1 MKSTLKII
9 ILQIFVI
16 LICLPKIYG
25 QNSTNEWLKS
35 KSGTFDVLPGFI
47 NPPKGYGEVPFYW
60 WQGDTLTK
68 ERISWQLDQLQDKCI
83 SSLQINYSHLDSGGL
98 TYGLSRPS
106 KPALFTPE
114 WWKLFKWFAKESQK
128 RGMTISVSDYT
139 LGVGQGFSM
148 DEALKEIPEMN
159 GSILR
164 DSVRTVKGR
173 CKWKLPSGF
182 LNVTATETNTGGSAK
197 QNTRI
202 NLLPYVKDGI
212 LTYDFGKKTCQ
223 VNCIYEEKVIPSY
236 NPMYPESG
244 EAYIH
249 HFFDRFEEALPPENK
264 KALDFFFSDELNFRL
279 SGNIWDSRFAE
290 EFKKRKEYDLLPY
303 LDGLFNDIGDITP
316 KIRLDYNDVT
326 VSLSEENFFIPVFE
340 WHEKRGL
347 TYGCDHGGRG
357 RDVVEFGDYFR
368 TQRWNQGPG
377 SDQPRVSKDIIKAK
391 VAASIAHLYNR
402 PRVWLEGFHSSGWG
416 TSSADVTEAILANFV
431 AGYNLLSFHGFYYST
446 MGGWW
451 EWAPPDNHFRMPY
464 WSQIEP
470 LMKCTERLSYIL
482 SQGNHVCD
490 VAIIYPTEPVVAGI
504 DGGNSVNTAF
514 KTGELIYNK
523 AIDFDFIDYESI
535 ARAKA
540 KYGELQVSGEKYKVI
555 IVPSMKAIRFS
566 TLQKLKEFQEAGGLI
581 INIGEKPVATE
592 KNGLNDA
599 EVEKL
604 VASIFSGKNTIQ
616 CKNAKEVLEKLPG
629 SYSPNF
635 KVLSDLEERPYVMHR
650 SIGKRNIYALY
661 NFPKNTKCFFNSK
674 GSAQLWNPW
683 NGEILSLDH
692 LAKET
697 NEGTEITLPLSETEI
712 QLIVFDP
719 DEKNQ
724 FKEIVLNEPVNCDTL
739 DDNWKFELKPSLDNQ
754 WGDFELPA
762 SNKLMG
768 AQVRQ
773 LHFKE
778 NGKYNGGKITPDDSW
793 SFITYGYGTHFL
805 KLGPLPNLPKE
816 KDLLKMIP
824 EKTSNPIVWN
834 NKKYI
839 WEPYKFSW
847 QKGVEGDYGHQGHHG
862 LKGKMY
868 DNFIRLGALSEYKYS
883 LKRVPEEE
891 GSFYILYTEVVAPN
905 DGTFELLTGEEKP
918 AFLFI
923 NGNKTNCISNTVQLK
938 KGINPVLMVYK
949 RACETY
955 LVFRKPDVPRPEK
968 QPVCM
973 CWDGDNGVLPF
984 DCSAVTQ
991 AKSGLYEFQSV
1002 PGLKSLSVAAYG
1014 NVSCW
1019 INGTEYT
1026 PDITGKKPDGLNS
1039 YSIKIKKTKAESSE
1053 VVLKID
1059 YLPGYADGAALPQY
1073 IKQTCDEGS
1082 IKLGDWS
1089 EIDGLRAYS
1098 GGSWYR
1104 KTINIESS
1112 DLSGGKIEMDLG
1124 EVISSAELIVNGKS
1138 AGIKLAPP
1146 YTFDITEMAK
1156 AGENKIEVLVY
1167 NTLSN
1172 NFIATPTRYRGSLKS
1187 GLIGPVTLLSYKK
1200 TNPLK
1205 NNQ

>member
-1 MKSTLKII
+1 MNQLSKITI
-9 ILQIFVI
+9 IQLFIF
-16 LICLPKIYG
+16 LSFLPKIYG
-25 QNSTNEWLKS
+25 QHSTNDWLKS
-35 KSGTFDVLPGFI
+35 KNETFDVLPGFQ

-68 ERISWQLDQLQDKCI
+68 ERISWQLDQLKDKCI

-98 TYGLSRPS
+98 IYGLSRPS

-114 WWKLFKWFAKESQK
+114 WWDLFKWFAKESQK

-148 DEALKEIPEMN
+148 DDALKEIPEMN

-164 DSVRTVKGR
+164 DSVKIVTGK
-173 CKWKLPSGF
+173 CKWKLPPGF
-182 LNVTATETNTGGSAK
+182 LNVTAFQTNSDGSVK
-197 QNTRI
+197 ENTRV
-202 NLLPYVKDGI
+202 NLLPYIKDGNLI
-212 LTYDFGKKTCQ
+212 FNFGKETCQ
-223 VNCIYEEKVIPSY
+223 VNCIYEEKIIPSY
-236 NPMYPESG
+236 NPMHPKSG

-279 SGNIWDSRFAE
+279 SGNIWDNRFAE
-290 EFKKRKEYDLLPY
+290 EFKKRKGYDIVPY
-303 LDGLFNDIGDITP
+303 LDALFNNIGDITP
-316 KIRLDYNDVT
+316 KIRLDYNDVM

-357 RDVVEFGDYFR
+357 RDVTEFGDYFR

-470 LMKCTERLSYIL
+470 LMKCTERLSYTL

-490 VAIIYPTEPVVAGI
+490 VAIIYPTEPVVAEM
-504 DGGNSVNTAF
+504 DGNNSVQIAF

-535 ARAKA
+535 ARAETKN
-540 KYGELQVSGEKYKVI
+540 GELQVSGEKYKVV
-555 IVPSMKAIRFS
+555 IVPSMEAIRFS

-581 INIGEKPVATE
+581 VNIGEKPAATE
-592 KNGLNDA
+592 KNGLNDT

-604 VASIFSGKNTIQ
+604 VASIFSGKNTFQ
-616 CKNAKEVLEKLPG
+616 CKNAEEVLEKLPG

-635 KVLSDLEERPYVMHR
+635 KVLSELEELPYVMHR
-650 SIGKRNIYALY
+650 SIGERDIYALY

-683 NGEILSLDH
+683 NGEISSLVH

-697 NEGTEITLPLSETEI
+697 NEGTEITLPLSKTEI
-712 QLIVFDP
+712 QLIVFEP
-719 DEKNQ
+719 EEKSQ
-724 FKEIVLNEPVNCDTL
+724 FKEIVLNEPIRCDTL
-739 DDNWKFELKPSLDNQ
+739 DDIWNFELKPSLDNR

-762 SNKLMG
+762 SEKLMG

-773 LHFKE
+773 VYFKE
-778 NGKYNGGKITPDDSW
+778 NENYKGGKPKPDSTWDMITCA
-793 SFITYGYGTHFL
+793 YGTHFM
-805 KLGPLPNLPKE
+805 KLGPLAKLPKN
-816 KDLLKMIP
+816 KQLLKFIP
-824 EKTSNPIVWN
+824 EKNSDSISWD
-834 NKKYI
+834 NKKYA

-847 QKGVEGDYGHQGHHG
+847 QRGVEGDYGHQGWHG
-862 LKGKMY
+862 LKGEMY
-868 DNFIRLGALSEYKYS
+868 DNFIRLGAIDEFRHSRF
-883 LKRVPEEE
+883 RVPEKE
-891 GSFYILYTEVVAPN
+891 GSFYVLYTEVVAPN
-905 DGTFELLTGEEKP
+905 DGIFDLLTGEEKP
-918 AFLFI
+918 VLLFI
-923 NGNKTNCISNTVQLK
+923 NGKNTNTNSSVAQLK
-938 KGINPVLMVYK
+938 KGKNPVLIVYNK
-949 RACETY
+949 ACETY
-955 LVFRKPDVPRPEK
+955 LVFRKPDIPLPEK
-968 QPVCM
+968 QPISM
-973 CWDGDNGVLPF
+973 CWYGDSGVLPF
-984 DCSAVTQ
+984 DCSSVTQ
-991 AKSGLYEFQSV
+991 ANSGLYTFQSA
-1002 PGLKSLSVAAYG
+1002 PGLEALSFTAYG
-1014 NVSCW
+1014 DVSLW
-1019 INGTEYT
+1019 IDSNKYT
-1026 PDITGKKPDGLNS
+1026 PEITREDSNGLKTYAVN
-1039 YSIKIKKTKAESSE
+1039 IKNAIKETSN

-1059 YLPGYADGAALPQY
+1059 YQAGYTDGAALPQY
-1073 IKQTCDEGS
+1073 FRQTCGEGI

-1089 EIDGLRAYS
+1089 EIDGLKAYS
-1098 GGSWYR
+1098 GGASYS
-1104 KTINIESS
+1104 KTIDIDASKIS
-1112 DLSGGKIEMDLG
+1112 AGKIEIDLG
-1124 EVISSAELIVNGKS
+1124 EVVSSAELIVNGKS

-1146 YTFDITEMAK
+1146 YKFDITEMAQ

-1172 NFIATPTRYRGSLKS
+1172 NFIGTPTRFRGSIKS
-1187 GLIGPVTLLSYKK
+1187 GLLGPVTLLTYKK
-1200 TNPLK
+1200 
-1205 NNQ
+1205 NNE